1 MSKKN
6 DGSKNRLGL
15 NLFEANLKRH
25 PSVKGLFDEEGNM
38 KSPTDSKDEFL
49 LLNIDGKSSND
60 TSNNN
65 SKDENDEKVKEIEKE
80 YENNKDKEDE
90 KDKEEKK
97 QSRTMSVQ
105 INRVEEKIV
114 DNKETFF
121 VEMNEQ
127 ERKERKENMK
137 KKIGSNKYLPLNF
150 SSKPLHYG
158 FNDSQKAFDKN
169 ISEAM
174 SKGEEYNKIEDK
186 FVNQLKKK

>member
-38 KSPTDSKDEFL
+38 KSPTDSKDEYL

-80 YENNKDKEDE
+80 YENNKNKADE
-90 KDKEEKK
+90 KGKEEKK
-97 QSRTMSVQ
+97 QSKTMSVQ

-127 ERKERKENMK
+127 ERNERKESIK
-137 KKIGSNKYLPLNF
+137 KNVGEGYFLNLPKKPLN
-150 SSKPLHYG
+150 YR

-169 ISEAM
+169 ITEAM

>member
-1 MSKKN
+1 MIKKN

-38 KSPTDSKDEFL
+38 KSPTDSKDEFFI
-49 LLNIDGKSSND
+49 LNVDGKSSND

-65 SKDENDEKVKEIEKE
+65 SKDENDEKIKEIEKE
-80 YENNKDKEDE
+80 YENDKENE
-90 KDKEEKK
+90 KNKEEKK
-97 QSRTMSVQ
+97 EKRTMSVQ
-105 INRVEEKIV
+105 INRVEEKLV

-127 ERKERKENMK
+127 ERKEIIK
-137 KKIGSNKYLPLNF
+137 KKVGSNKNLNYTGKPLN
-150 SSKPLHYG
+150 YR
-158 FNDSQKAFDKN
+158 FNDTQKALDKN
-169 ISEAM
+169 ITIAM

-186 FVNQLKKK
+186 FKNQLKKK